1 MASIRHRV
9 MTGKK
14 NAGKVVWQV
23 RYRDDDGTQRSE
35 SFPSSKGA
43 REFKS
48 LVETQGWREAV
59 EILKDIADPNS
70 ATPRLSE
77 WCETYIETR
86 TGITKGTRTRYR
98 LHAAAHLGPL
108 GARPVDKITP
118 ALVAR
123 WVNAMSEEGLS
134 GKTIS
139 NRHGF
144 LSGAMK
150 AAVRD
155 GHATSNPCDGTRLPK
170 TERQEM
176 IFLTGSEFALFLSCV
191 RVDAQPFVALM
202 PATGLRWG
210 EITALQARDVD
221 LDAGTL
227 TVSRSWKYVE
237 GRSKQAE
244 LGPPKTSRS
253 RRTIALPRQA
263 IEVLR
268 DAIKGK
274 RPDDFIFTNAAG
286 KPWTGSRFH
295 EGVWQPAVRAAND
308 ESRGGAVLGKRP
320 RIHDMRHTCASWM
333 IGAGVS
339 LPVVQRHLG
348 HESITTSVDRYGHL
362 EPAHL
367 AAAATALSGVMTL
380 ALPEIES

>member
-35 SFPSSKGA
+35 SFSTSKA
-43 REFKS
+43 AQEFKS
-48 LVETQGWREAV
+48 LVEALGWREAL
-59 EILKDIADPNS
+59 EILNDSADPMAS
-70 ATPRLSE
+70 TPRLRD

-86 TGITKGTRTRYR
+86 TGITNGTRTRYR
-98 LHAAAHLGPL
+98 LHASSHLGPL

-118 ALVAR
+118 ALVAK
-123 WVNAMSEEGLS
+123 WVNAMSEEGLA

-144 LSGAMK
+144 LSGAMT
-150 AAVRD
+150 AAVRA
-155 GHATSNPCDGTRLPK
+155 GHAASNPCEGTRLPK

-176 IFLTGSEFALFLSCV
+176 IFLTGSEFALLLSHV
-191 RVDAQPFVALM
+191 RINAQPFVALM

-210 EITALQARDVD
+210 EITALQPRDID
-221 LDAGTL
+221 LEAGTL

-237 GRSKQAE
+237 GKGKKAE
-244 LGPPKTSRS
+244 LGPPKTPKS

-263 IEVLR
+263 VDILR
-268 DAIKGK
+268 DAIEGK
-274 RPDDFIFTNAAG
+274 RPEDFIFTNSVG
-286 KPWTGSRFH
+286 NPWTGSRFH
-295 EGVWQPAVRAAND
+295 EGVWQPAVRAANKGEGD
-308 ESRGGAVLGKRP
+308 RPILGKRP
-320 RIHDMRHTCASWM
+320 GIHSMRHTCASWM
-333 IGAGVS
+333 VKAGVP
-339 LPVVQRHLG
+339 LPVIQRHLG
-348 HESITTSVDRYGHL
+348 HESIQTTIDRYSHL
-362 EPAHL
+362 EPEQLL
-367 AAAATALSGVMTL
+367 AAGAALSSAMTL

>member
-23 RYRDDDGTQRSE
+23 RYRDDEGTQRSE
-35 SFPSSKGA
+35 SFGTSKA
-43 REFKS
+43 AQEFKG
-48 LVETQGWREAV
+48 LVEALGWREAL
-59 EILKDIADPNS
+59 EILDDSADPM
-70 ATPRLSE
+70 ARTPRLSE

-98 LHAAAHLGPL
+98 LHAATHLGPL

-150 AAVRD
+150 AAVRE

-176 IFLTGSEFALFLSCV
+176 IFLTGSEFAILLAHV
-191 RVDAQPFVALM
+191 RIDAQPFVALM

-210 EITALQARDVD
+210 EITALQPRDVD
-221 LDAGTL
+221 LEAGTL

-237 GRSKQAE
+237 GRAKKAE
-244 LGPPKTSRS
+244 LGAPKTSRS

-263 IEVLR
+263 VEILR
-268 DAIKGK
+268 EAIKGK
-274 RPDDFIFTNAAG
+274 RPDAFIFTNAAG

-308 ESRGGAVLGKRP
+308 ESRGGPVLGKRP

-333 IGAGVS
+333 LKAGVS
-339 LPVVQRHLG
+339 LPVIQRHLG
-348 HESITTSVDRYGHL
+348 HESIQTTIDRYSHL
-362 EPAHL
+362 EPEQLL
-367 AAAATALSGVMTL
+367 AAGAALSSAMTL